1 MVNDCCMWPSTC
13 MFELHFIT
21 VVFLFGKRCVW
32 ILKNH
37 ENESESPCLNLL
49 PLVDVFWDNDDISVT
64 GPPEVTKSL
73 EWSALFRVQSHT
85 EKAVF
90 SFFSSSRLNQ
100 WVLLVCSLGAKEL
113 QNDGISQKLTL
124 VGGERD
130 SLAPSIPSISC
141 TSSPSHIKSTKK
153 SIHYSNL
160 IQLDA
165 IWESITESTTIPNY
179 FYYTK
184 WPDTTHTFHLLTT
197 SVTSFIFDALDYT
210 WFKKAIWFLYW
221 WKGCTIKFTP

>member
-1 MVNDCCMWPSTC
+1 
-13 MFELHFIT
+13 MFESLTIGGCLLGQRWYLCHGSPWGYEISRVICLISGT
-21 VVFLFGKRCVW
+21 EPHWKSSFLLFFLESPKPMGFARLFPWGKRIAEW
-32 ILKNH
+32 R
-37 ENESESPCLNLL
+37 NLSKI
-49 PLVDVFWDNDDISVT
+49 DSCW
-64 GPPEVTKSL
+64 
-73 EWSALFRVQSHT
+73 WR
-85 EKAVF
+85 
-90 SFFSSSRLNQ
+90 
-100 WVLLVCSLGAKEL
+100 
-113 QNDGISQKLTL
+113 
-124 VGGERD
+124 ERD

-210 WFKKAIWFLYW
+210 WFKKQYGFYTDERDVQLSSQH
-221 WKGCTIKFTP
+221 KKFRKSSDFRAAKSL

>member
-1 MVNDCCMWPSTC
+1 MTAVCDHLLACSNCTSSQSCSSLVKGAFGSWKIMK
-13 MFELHFIT
+13 MNQNLHFESL
-21 VVFLFGKRCVW
+21 FLTMKGCLLGQRWYLCHGSPWGYEISRVICLISGTEPHWKSSFLLFFLESPKPMGFARLFPWGKRIAEW
-32 ILKNH
+32 R
-37 ENESESPCLNLL
+37 NL
-49 PLVDVFWDNDDISVT
+49 S
-64 GPPEVTKSL
+64 
-73 EWSALFRVQSHT
+73 
-85 EKAVF
+85 
-90 SFFSSSRLNQ
+90 
-100 WVLLVCSLGAKEL
+100 
-113 QNDGISQKLTL
+113 KLTL

-184 WPDTTHTFHLLTT
+184 WPDTTHTFHLLTS
-197 SVTSFIFDALDYT
+197 SVTSFIFDGLDYT
-210 WFKKAIWFLYW
+210 WFKKAIWFLLMKVMYN
-221 WKGCTIKFTP
+221 

>member
-1 MVNDCCMWPSTC
+1 MRLDPEKSW
-13 MFELHFIT
+13 
-21 VVFLFGKRCVW
+21 KW
-32 ILKNH
+32 IRI
-37 ENESESPCLNLL
+37 SILNLCFL
-49 PLVDVFWDNDDISVT
+49 PWRDVFWDNDDISVT

-100 WVLLVCSLGAKEL
+100 WVLLVVPLGQKNCRMTESLKIDSCWWREM
-113 QNDGISQKLTL
+113 N
-124 VGGERD
+124 

-184 WPDTTHTFHLLTT
+184 WPDTTHTFHLLTS
-197 SVTSFIFDALDYT
+197 SVTSFIFDGLDYT
-210 WFKKAIWFLYW
+210 WFEKAIWFLLMKVMYN
-221 WKGCTIKFTP
+221 

>member
-1 MVNDCCMWPSTC
+1 M
-13 MFELHFIT
+13 
-21 VVFLFGKRCVW
+21 
-32 ILKNH
+32 
-37 ENESESPCLNLL
+37 
-49 PLVDVFWDNDDISVT
+49 DVFWDNDDISVT

-90 SFFSSSRLNQ
+90 SFFFLESPKPMGFARLFPWGKRIAEWRN
-100 WVLLVCSLGAKEL
+100 LS
-113 QNDGISQKLTL
+113 KLTL

-210 WFKKAIWFLYW
+210 WFEIAIWFLYW
-221 WKGCTIKFTP
+221 WKGCTNKFKP